1 MCRSSP
7 RVVVHEIG
15 RRDLPL
21 GLLLAIAGSAT
32 VIVASCLRQR
42 LGQAM
47 ADDSLA
53 ETISILHGIPG
64 GGEVV
69 AWFGGWPKFGDAE
82 VLELR
87 LVRKGRSRLR
97 LAAMFSEGG
106 EYSGPP
112 IKHAVFDFSLRDL
125 IDVHLDGYGGQN
137 VIGRFTLRRPREQ
150 ALHPSLLGHGPAR
163 GEVEIE
169 LEPCAGAFGSIRCTI
184 ERIAITPVAD
194 YQEADKLAAGL
205 DE

>member
-1 MCRSSP
+1 MSP
-7 RVVVHEIG
+7 ATLGASNG
-15 RRDLPL
+15 RREFE
-21 GLLLAIAGSAT
+21 
-32 VIVASCLRQR
+32 
-42 LGQAM
+42 
-47 ADDSLA
+47 
-53 ETISILHGIPG
+53 ETISILRGIPG

-69 AWFGGWPKFGDAE
+69 AWFGGRPEFGDAE

-106 EYSGPP
+106 KHSGPP
-112 IKHAVFDFSLRDL
+112 FKHAVFDFSLRDL
-125 IDVHLDGYGGQN
+125 IDVHLDGFGGPN
-137 VIGRFTLRRPREQ
+137 VIGRFALRRPREQ
-150 ALHPSLLGHGPAR
+150 ALHQSLLGHGSAR

-169 LEPCAGAFGSIRCTI
+169 LEPCAGAFGSIRCSI

-194 YQEADKLAAGL
+194 YQETDILAAGL